1 MLKMSTHFNEL
12 TEAFDSPYPVK
23 MQKKGKSDDP
33 FYRAEFK
40 ASDGSKV
47 VVIIDSREHTD
58 DYDELQWRLSF
69 VRDSKTV
76 RTGQGDAMRIFATV
90 LKLTQDF
97 IKKENPKYIEFSSS
111 KLRDPGESRD
121 KLYDRMVKKYAG
133 SKYNI
138 DSTKSGDDTTWRLT
152 RKS

>member
-1 MLKMSTHFNEL
+1 MSTHVNML
-12 TEAFDSPYPVK
+12 SEAFDNPYPVK

-40 ASDGSKV
+40 AADGTKV
-47 VVIIDSREHTD
+47 VVIIDSREHID

-76 RTGQGDAMRIFATV
+76 KTGQGDSLRIFATV

-97 IKKENPKYIEFSSS
+97 VKKENPKYIEFSSS
-111 KLRDPGESRD
+111 KLRDPGQSRD
-121 KLYDRMVKKYAG
+121 KLYDRLVKKYAG

>member
-1 MLKMSTHFNEL
+1 MSHVGQLE
-12 TEAFDSPYPVK
+12 EAFDSPYPVK
-23 MQKKGKSDDP
+23 MQKKGKSDEP

-40 ASDGSKV
+40 AADDSKV
-47 VVIIDSREHTD
+47 VVIIDSREHID
-58 DYDELQWRLSF
+58 DYEELQWRLSF

-76 RTGQGDAMRIFATV
+76 RTGQGDAMRIFATI

-111 KLRDPGESRD
+111 KLRDPGESRN

-133 SKYNI
+133 SKYKI
-138 DSTKSGDDTTWRLT
+138 DTTKSGEDSTWRLT
-152 RKS
+152 RK

>member
-1 MLKMSTHFNEL
+1 MSSHVNMIS
-12 TEAFDSPYPVK
+12 EAFDNPYPVK

-40 ASDGSKV
+40 ASDGTKV
-47 VVIIDSREHTD
+47 VVIIDSREHID

-69 VRDSKTV
+69 VRDNQTV
-76 RTGQGDAMRIFATV
+76 KTGQGDSLRIFATV

-97 IKKENPKYIEFSSS
+97 VKKENPKYIEFSSS

-121 KLYDRMVKKYAG
+121 KLYDRLVKKYAG

-138 DSTKSGDDTTWRLT
+138 DSTTSGDDTTWRLT
-152 RKS
+152 RKK